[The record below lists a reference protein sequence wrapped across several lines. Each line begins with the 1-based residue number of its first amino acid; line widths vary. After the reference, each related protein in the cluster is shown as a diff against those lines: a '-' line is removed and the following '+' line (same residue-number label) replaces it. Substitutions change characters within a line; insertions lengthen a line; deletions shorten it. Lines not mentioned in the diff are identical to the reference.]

1 MEYNNGILSIE
12 WIEIIAFFILI
23 FVIKINNKLRVIIK
37 NKGIKKWKLK
47 S

>member
-12 WIEIIAFFILI
+12 WIEIISFFILI

-37 NKGIKKWKLK
+37 SKGVKK
-47 S
+47 